1 MKRTGLFVL
10 IMLLALFLLAQEG
23 LKTNSI
29 IGEIRGHN
37 NRLLPKVRVEAYKQN
52 QLVASTNSDL
62 LGRYRFDFMQQG
74 NYRLTFQLEGYA
86 PFEIADL
93 QLLEGAPEIANV
105 VMTPVPRGQTSSVTP
120 PVRDS
125 LAEQSIAQSGDI
137 HSSNIRNDAMGS
149 QRPIDMGKTSDLSVS
164 AVADIVALQPGV
176 TSVGGELHVRG
187 GRANEI
193 NYMVDGMSPQGYSGI
208 APPAYFPDNMED
220 YAAITPNIYH
230 SPITEP
236 LSTFSIDVDTA
247 TYSNTRRML
256 SNGYLPDP
264 SSVRIEELI
273 NYFDYDYPEPQGE
286 HPFSI
291 YTELAACP
299 WNEAHQLLHIGLR
312 GRGMDMENAPP
323 SNLTFLIDVSGSMS
337 APNKLPLVQQALSL
351 LVDRLRP
358 QDRIGIVTYASGTR
372 VALQPSSGDE
382 PEMIKRVINGLR
394 SGGSTAGAAGIQ
406 LAYEMANQNLDPEA
420 NNRIILLT
428 DGDFN
433 VGITSQ
439 SALEEM
445 IVSNRNKGIFLTI
458 LGFGMG
464 NYKDAR
470 MEMLADKGNGNY
482 AYIDNL
488 MEAKK
493 VLVHGITSTL
503 FTIAKDV
510 KIQAEFNPAHVRG
523 YRLIGYENRMLRAE
537 DFRDDTKDAG
547 ELGAGHTVTALYEL
561 IPTGS
566 REAIPELDSLRY
578 QSSQVTE
585 EARTSQELAV
595 VKLRYKLPSEDTSIP
610 LESPVLNMPLRNSQT
625 SDRFRFAASVAG
637 YGLLLQNSTFKG
649 NLTWDMV
656 QSLASRSL
664 GADPFSYGREFL
676 QLLEMARQLQNRRD

>member
-93 QLLEGAPEIANV
+93 QLLEGAPEIADV
-105 VMTPVPRGQTSSVTP
+105 VMTPVPRGQTTQVSP

-125 LAEQSIAQSGDI
+125 LLEQSIAQSGDI

-149 QRPIDMGKTSDLSVS
+149 QRPIDMGKTSDSSVS

-193 NYMVDGMSPQGYSGI
+193 NYMVDGMALQDYSGI

-273 NYFDYDYPEPQGE
+273 NYFDYDYPEPEGE

-312 GRGMDMENAPP
+312 GRGMDMENAPA

-337 APNKLPLVQQALSL
+337 APNKLPMVQQALNL

-406 LAYEMANQNLDPEA
+406 LAYELANQNLDPEA

-637 YGLLLQNSTFKG
+637 YGLMLQNSTFKG

-664 GADPFSYGREFL
+664 GADPFAYGREFL
-676 QLLEMARQLQNRRD
+676 QLLEMARQLQSRRD

>member
-93 QLLEGAPEIANV
+93 QLLEGAPEIADV
-105 VMTPVPRGQTSSVTP
+105 VMTPVTRGQTTQVSP

-125 LAEQSIAQSGDI
+125 LLEQSIAQIGDI

-149 QRPIDMGKTSDLSVS
+149 QRPIDMGKTSDSSVS

-193 NYMVDGMSPQGYSGI
+193 NYMVDGM
-208 APPAYFPDNMED
+208 APPAYTPTNMED

-323 SNLTFLIDVSGSMS
+323 SNLIFLIDVSGSMS
-337 APNKLPLVQQALSL
+337 APNKLPMVQQALSL

-372 VALQPSSGDE
+372 VALQLSSGDE

-406 LAYEMANQNLDPEA
+406 LAYELANQNLDPEA

-561 IPTGS
+561 IPAGS

-664 GADPFSYGREFL
+664 GADPYGYGREFQ
-676 QLLEMARQLQNRRD
+676 QLVDRARQIQSRRD

>member
-10 IMLLALFLLAQEG
+10 IMLLTLFLLAQEG

-86 PFEIADL
+86 PFEIANL
-93 QLLEGAPEIANV
+93 QLLEGAPEIADV
-105 VMTPVPRGQTSSVTP
+105 VMTPVARGQTSSVTP

-149 QRPIDMGKTSDLSVS
+149 QRPIDMGKTSDSSVS

-176 TSVGGELHVRG
+176 TGVGSELHVRG

-193 NYMVDGMSPQGYSGI
+193 NYMVDGMALQDYSGI

-273 NYFDYDYPEPQGE
+273 NYFDYDYPEPEGE

-312 GRGMDMENAPP
+312 GRGMDMENAPA

-406 LAYEMANQNLDPEA
+406 LAYELANQNLDPEA

-561 IPTGS
+561 IPAGS

-637 YGLLLQNSTFKG
+637 YGLLLQNSSFKG

-676 QLLEMARQLQNRRD
+676 QLLEMARQLQSRRD